1 MSKGKSVF
9 VTALVAVMLAAI
21 IVGLFE
27 MESKAFIIIAGF
39 FGIYGFIGG
48 AFGFCSW
55 LRKEQPLLPPPQ
67 QLRHRQEEPDDV
79 KVWQP
84 DPDWTDTI
92 DRIKAE
98 LDDGPPQV
106 ESNHEIMG
114 YEK

>member
-1 MSKGKSVF
+1 MSKSKSVF
-9 VTALVAVMLAAI
+9 VTALVAVMLVAI
-21 IVGLFE
+21 VVGLYLLK
-27 MESKAFIIIAGF
+27 SRAYLIIAGVL
-39 FGIYGFIGG
+39 GIYGFLCA
-48 AFGFCSW
+48 AFNFCQW
-55 LRKEQPLLPPPQ
+55 LGKETPLLPPPP

-84 DPDWTDTI
+84 DQDWTDTI